1 MPPVNKEVVKN
12 ASGIPP
18 TYPVMNTGIAMPY
31 VALFNFAGLPIFNPI
46 TNRPLGAS
54 ITRFNYKYEVDK
66 NSEANIEIVVGDYQ
80 VVDLPDLQEKMRLY
94 IQWGYIYPE
103 GRSFSHR
110 PKAVKIKEVD
120 YTFDDHGTTIKIKA
134 LAFSEEL
141 DHIPQVINPSINTL
155 APKQT
160 MVEAMDAGFGHNIG
174 IVIRKFKKPNQD
186 A

>member
-1 MPPVNKEVVKN
+1 MAVNREPVKN
-12 ASGIPP
+12 SSGIPP

-54 ITRFNYKYEVDK
+54 ITRFNYKYEIDK
-66 NSEANIEIVVGDYQ
+66 NEEANIEIHVGNYQ
-80 VVDLPDLQEKMRLY
+80 VVDLVDIQEKMLLY
-94 IQWGYIYPE
+94 IQWGYVYPE

-120 YTFDDHGTTIKIKA
+120 YTFDDHGTLIKIRA
-134 LAFSEEL
+134 LALSEKI
-141 DHIPQVINPSINTL
+141 DHLPQMINTSFSTL
-155 APKQT
+155 EEGIT
-160 MVEAMDAGFGHNIG
+160 MVEAMDAGLGHNIG
-174 IVIRKFKKPNQD
+174 IVIRKFKKSNPD